1 MVKNL
6 EYMKGMLE
14 VFLKAK
20 TPFISTKDLAEAGY
34 DICSNEGM
42 FHYLLLI
49 EQGYISNKDLITN
62 DITKLGYM
70 RHRGYMLDM
79 GTEVR
84 LSAQGQEFAQA
95 LNEPTVF
102 EKLKSMSDAPLEYNQ
117 RCWAGVNKGI
127 FKEEI
132 WPRVNFLPSWAK

>member
-1 MVKNL
+1 MSACDNDLSTYANSTCQTSNYPKEVFVVKNL

-20 TPFISTKDLAEAGY
+20 TPFISTKDLANAGY

-49 EQGYISNKDLITN
+49 EQGYMSNKDLITD

-70 RHRGYMLDM
+70 RHCGHMLDM
-79 GTEVR
+79 GTDVR
-84 LSAQGQEFAQA
+84 LSAQGQIR
-95 LNEPTVF
+95 P
-102 EKLKSMSDAPLEYNQ
+102 
-117 RCWAGVNKGI
+117 GI
-127 FKEEI
+127 K
-132 WPRVNFLPSWAK
+132 